1 MVLNQSNP
9 GIGPENKF
17 LYNGKEIQD
26 DVVAGK
32 KLDWGACPAQC
43 GNYGARFYDAQIA
56 RWHSVDP
63 LAEKYAPISPYAYV
77 ANNPIRYI
85 DPDGKKIVDSNGNII
100 YDKKTGWSENAPA
113 DAVRIGN
120 ALMRTPTGTRIFNDM
135 VEKNYP
141 ITLSIDYKTMPESN
155 RGGRARVTFI
165 GNKGNKVAKVDIT
178 IFILRLSDYIE
189 NDDTRLAE
197 MYRNSCEDIDDA
209 IGAMSGHEGFHATNN
224 DNIRKVYEN
233 RFLGGAEE
241 TEKGPIIIE
250 WQILRELN
258 YIRQSNRVNEH
269 HYRDE

>member
-1 MVLNQSNP
+1 M
-9 GIGPENKF
+9 
-17 LYNGKEIQD
+17 LYNSKELQD
-26 DVVAGK
+26 NIIAGINF
-32 KLDWGACPAQC
+32 DWYD
-43 GNYGARFYDAQIA
+43 YGARFYDPQIA

-63 LAEKYAPISPYAYV
+63 LAEKYYPISPYAYV
-77 ANNPIRYI
+77 ANNPIRFI
-85 DPDGKKIVDSNGNII
+85 DPDGRKIVDSNGNII
-100 YDKKTGWSENAPA
+100 YNNKTGWSENAPA

-155 RGGRARVTFI
+155 RGGMARTTFI
-165 GNKGNKVAKVDIT
+165 GDKVAKVDIT
-178 IFILRLSDYIE
+178 IFILSLSDFIE
-189 NDDTRLAE
+189 NDDSRLAE

-209 IGAMSGHEGFHATNN
+209 IEAMSGHEGFHATND

-233 RFLGGAEE
+233 RFLGGDEE
-241 TEKGPIIIE
+241 TEKGAIIIE

-258 YIRQSNRVNEH
+258 YIRQSNKVNEH